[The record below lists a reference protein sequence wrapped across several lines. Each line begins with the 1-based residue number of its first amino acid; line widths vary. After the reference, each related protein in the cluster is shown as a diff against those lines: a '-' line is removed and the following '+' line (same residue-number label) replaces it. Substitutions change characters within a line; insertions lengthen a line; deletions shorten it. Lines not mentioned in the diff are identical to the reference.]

1 MNVGDCYRLLELDR
15 GATLTDV
22 KAAYR
27 RLARCWHPDL
37 NDHASAHDRFI
48 ELQTAYDTLCAI
60 VPAVSTPPA
69 AASST
74 VPYASP
80 PAAPFSSPPRPAD
93 PPTDPP
99 SDTVPPT
106 VTTSP
111 PQTNPPLSDLD
122 LQLKHNV
129 YASLQQLLA
138 SERFPRA
145 IALVEGLAERLQND
159 PEVRQWKAVTYQC
172 FGRYYLERSQLTKAR
187 TYLTKAYRA
196 DPHNRELLRVV
207 AQDLRRLDTLYKH
220 KRQQATGVRSIA
232 IPDFFKTKH
241 DPEHPTVRPTP
252 AKKKRAGI
260 GGTKAKPKSGTKAT
274 KRKTMRPKG

>member
-37 NDHASAHDRFI
+37 NDQAGAHDRFI
-48 ELQTAYDTLCAI
+48 ELQTAYDTLCAFVATLSTI
-60 VPAVSTPPA
+60 PSPATSPAPPTA
-69 AASST
+69 PPTTAS
-74 VPYASP
+74 
-80 PAAPFSSPPRPAD
+80 PFSSPSRPAAAPVD
-93 PPTDPP
+93 PPATTASSP
-99 SDTVPPT
+99 SPE
-106 VTTSP
+106 
-111 PQTNPPLSDLD
+111 PPLSDLD
-122 LQLKHNV
+122 RQLKHNV

-138 SERFPRA
+138 DERFPRA

-172 FGRYYLERSQLTKAR
+172 FGRYYLERSQLSKAR

-207 AQDLRRLDTLYKH
+207 AHDLRRLDALYKQ
-220 KRQQATGVRSIA
+220 KRQQASGARSIA

-241 DPEHPTVRPTP
+241 DPEHPTVRPTLP
-252 AKKKRAGI
+252 KKKRTGL
-260 GGTKAKPKSGTKAT
+260 GGLSKLTSKGSQHKAKIKS
-274 KRKTMRPKG
+274 KRKTS